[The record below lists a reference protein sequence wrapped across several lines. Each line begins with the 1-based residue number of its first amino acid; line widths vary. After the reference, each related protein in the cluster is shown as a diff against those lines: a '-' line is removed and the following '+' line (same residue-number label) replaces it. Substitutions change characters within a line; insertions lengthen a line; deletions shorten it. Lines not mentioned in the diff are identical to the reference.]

1 MVFQNSFFYCCDL
14 TIKIVHELLG
24 SDTTFGERYKAPLN
38 LAKSGNW
45 SSPLLT
51 FQMNEMNQQNLKNSV
66 KNIFF
71 TENDWKISKVIVELR
86 TLAFTSILQ
95 S

>member
-38 LAKSGNW
+38 LAKSGN
-45 SSPLLT
+45 
-51 FQMNEMNQQNLKNSV
+51 
-66 KNIFF
+66 
-71 TENDWKISKVIVELR
+71 
-86 TLAFTSILQ
+86 
-95 S
+95 